1 MFKILRYL
9 ISFCINERIYA
20 NILNMNWKILSKK
33 RKAYILGLLTLIGIL
48 AWAFISA
55 GVITHN
61 FNRSQ
66 LATQQDK
73 QEALIN
79 GLILTET
86 KKSEKY
92 WEIYGETGTY
102 NSSNEVAVLDN
113 VIGNFYDEN
122 NQVSMSFES
131 SHGTYNSKKNEIILY
146 ENTTIV
152 IKDGTTLKTK
162 RLTWSGSNKPVTARG
177 DVVIT
182 RNNEFYATAEEVE
195 ISPDYSSFKIMGHAV
210 SKLYDNK
217 EKK

>member
-1 MFKILRYL
+1 MIEF
-9 ISFCINERIYA
+9 
-20 NILNMNWKILSKK
+20 
-33 RKAYILGLLTLIGIL
+33 LGLCTQNLIKSFKYLLSGQLRFSEVISKAASISYDSL
-48 AWAFISA
+48 SISLIIAFISA

-162 RLTWSGSNKPVTARG
+162 RLTWSGSNNPVTARG

>member
-20 NILNMNWKILSKK
+20 NILNMNWKNLSRK

-55 GVITHN
+55 GEITHN

-66 LATQQDK
+66 LATQEDK

-162 RLTWSGSNKPVTARG
+162 RLTWSGSNNPVIAHG

-182 RNNEFYATAEEVE
+182 RNKDFYATADEVE
-195 ISPDYSSFKIMGHAV
+195 ISPDYSTFKIKGNAV

>member
-1 MFKILRYL
+1 
-9 ISFCINERIYA
+9 
-20 NILNMNWKILSKK
+20 MNWKNLSKK
-33 RKAYILGLLTLIGIL
+33 RKAYIFALLTLIGIL

-55 GVITHN
+55 GIITHN

-66 LATQQDK
+66 LATQEDK

-86 KKSEKY
+86 KDTEKY

-102 NSSNEVAVLDN
+102 NSTNEIALLDN

-122 NQVSMSFES
+122 NEVSMSFES
-131 SHGTYNSKKNEIILY
+131 THGSYNSKKNEIILY
-146 ENTTIV
+146 ENTRIV
-152 IKDGTTLKTK
+152 IKDGTTLKTS
-162 RLTWSGSNKPVTARG
+162 RLTWSGSDKPVIARG
-177 DVVIT
+177 NVIIT
-182 RNNEFYATAEEVE
+182 RNKDFYATADEVE
-195 ISPDYSSFKIMGHAV
+195 ISPDYSTFKIIGHAV

>member
-20 NILNMNWKILSKK
+20 NILNMNWKNLSRK

-66 LATQQDK
+66 LATQEDK

-102 NSSNEVAVLDN
+102 NSNNEVALLDN

-122 NQVSMSFES
+122 NEVSMSFES

-162 RLTWSGSNKPVTARG
+162 RLTWSGSNNPVIARG

-182 RNNEFYATAEEVE
+182 RNKDFYATADEVE
-195 ISPDYSSFKIMGHAV
+195 ISPDYSTFKIKGNAV